1 MSPHFRLKPRLA
13 GVCRVGVP
21 PTRARVKRARARWW
35 KGGKTGL
42 LPDVALRVFA
52 HASSAEKHFIEMTE
66 RSFHRGFPLAV
77 WMLADGGPFYN

>member
-21 PTRARVKRARARWW
+21 PARALVERRKDWVVA
-35 KGGKTGL
+35 L

-77 WMLADGGPFYN
+77 WMLADGGPFYSQFSL

>member
-1 MSPHFRLKPRLA
+1 MFPVVTRPA
-13 GVCRVGVP
+13 GATSRGS
-21 PTRARVKRARARWW
+21 ANARARWW

-77 WMLADGGPFYN
+77 WMLADGGPFYNQFSL